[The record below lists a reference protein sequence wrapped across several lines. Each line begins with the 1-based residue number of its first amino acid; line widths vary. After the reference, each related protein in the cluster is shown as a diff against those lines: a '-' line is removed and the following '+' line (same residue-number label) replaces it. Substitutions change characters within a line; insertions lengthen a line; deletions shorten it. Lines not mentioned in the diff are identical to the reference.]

1 MALMSSKKI
10 QILIEEISVKSSQSS
25 FNIFFHKYCTKL
37 YTFAFQIT
45 SDKLI
50 SEEVVSD
57 VFTKLWKNRRNLKE
71 IDNIESYLYRA
82 VRNQSLSALRN
93 SGKGL
98 TYTQITP
105 EVFITN
111 NSPETSMLDKELE
124 KLIRDI
130 VDCMPKAQQ
139 MIFKLI
145 KNDGLKYRE
154 VAQIL
159 DISEST
165 VETQM
170 VRALKKLRLN
180 ISEYFEEES
189 HLFRK
194 SK

>member
-1 MALMSSKKI
+1 MSIKKI
-10 QILIEEISVKSSQSS
+10 DKLIEDISVRSSQSS

-45 SDKLI
+45 CDKFI

-57 VFTKLWKNRRNLKE
+57 VFTKLWNNRENLGN
-71 IDNIESYLYRA
+71 IDNIEAYLYRA
-82 VRNQSLSALRN
+82 IRNQSLSSLRN
-93 SGKGL
+93 SDKGL

-105 EVFITN
+105 EVFVTN
-111 NSPETSMLDKELE
+111 NSPETSMLDKELA
-124 KLIRDI
+124 KLIQDI
-130 VDCMPKAQQ
+130 VECMPKAQQ
-139 MIFKLI
+139 MVFKLI

-170 VRALKKLRLN
+170 VRALKKLRHS
-180 ISEYFEEES
+180 ISEYLEGENNQS
-189 HLFRK
+189 FRNTN
-194 SK
+194 